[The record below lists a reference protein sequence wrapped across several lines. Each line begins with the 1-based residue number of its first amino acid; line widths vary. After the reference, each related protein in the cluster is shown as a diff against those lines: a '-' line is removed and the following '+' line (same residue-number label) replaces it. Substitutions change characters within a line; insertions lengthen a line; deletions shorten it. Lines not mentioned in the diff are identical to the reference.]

1 MKGVSFLTDEKNN
14 KIAVQIDLKKNGE
27 LWEDFYDA
35 MVAYS
40 RRKEKTISLNALKKK
55 LKSSRPCNETV
66 S

>member
-40 RRKEKTISLNALKKK
+40 RRKEKTISLDALKKK
-55 LKSSRPCNETV
+55 LKASGKL
-66 S
+66 

>member
-35 MVAYS
+35 IVAYS
-40 RRKEKTISLNALKKK
+40 RRKEKTISLDSLKKK
-55 LKSSRPCNETV
+55 LKASGKL
-66 S
+66 

>member
-1 MKGVSFLTDEKNN
+1 MIGVSFLTDEKNN

-40 RRKEKTISLNALKKK
+40 RRKEKMISLETLKKK
-55 LKSSRPCNETV
+55 LKSSRP
-66 S
+66 

>member
-35 MVAYS
+35 MVSYS
-40 RRKEKTISLNALKKK
+40 RRKEKMISLETLKKK
-55 LKSSRPCNETV
+55 LKSSRSCNETV

>member
-27 LWEDFYDA
+27 LWEDFYDT

-40 RRKEKTISLNALKKK
+40 RRKEKTISLDTLKKK
-55 LKSSRPCNETV
+55 LKASGKL
-66 S
+66 

>member
-40 RRKEKTISLNALKKK
+40 RRKEKMISLETLKKK
-55 LKSSRPCNETV
+55 LKSSRP
-66 S
+66 

>member
-40 RRKEKTISLNALKKK
+40 RRREKTISLDTLKKK
-55 LKSSRPCNETV
+55 LKASGKL
-66 S
+66 